1 MKIKDLFRQLE
12 VANQLYEMFND
23 KLRLFFA
30 LKFYG
35 DEQEY
40 RFYEYEQFLKY
51 INYAYIEE
59 FCALAIT
66 RNVYSKDDYM
76 CVMFECNDELCTIK
90 FFLREEYL

>member
-12 VANQLYEMFND
+12 DANQLYEMFDD

-40 RFYEYEQFLKY
+40 RFYE
-51 INYAYIEE
+51 
-59 FCALAIT
+59 
-66 RNVYSKDDYM
+66 
-76 CVMFECNDELCTIK
+76 
-90 FFLREEYL
+90 